1 MDLNPLNID
10 APLFMQ
16 IIVGFIVLLLVLI
29 KLLSIIIPNKYKKD

>member
-10 APLFMQ
+10 APLYLQ